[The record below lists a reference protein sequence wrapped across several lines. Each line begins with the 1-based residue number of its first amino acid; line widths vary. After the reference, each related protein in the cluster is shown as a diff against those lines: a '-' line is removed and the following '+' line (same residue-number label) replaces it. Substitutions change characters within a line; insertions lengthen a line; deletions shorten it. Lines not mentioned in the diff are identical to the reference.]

1 MTAIFEVRAIVDPQ
15 SLCRILGHFS
25 QAWVTPRNVEA
36 HMEDDFLICRCV
48 IDAIDQV
55 TAIRIAHK
63 LEASPLILSA
73 QVQFAPCEG

>member
-1 MTAIFEVRAIVDPQ
+1 M
-15 SLCRILGHFS
+15 
-25 QAWVTPRNVEA
+25 TPRNVEA